1 MEPKSRLYPANPLG
15 IIATFV
21 FFIEAITASS
31 LHLLRDHHDLLE
43 KIVYFIIAF
52 PTFIAIAFFAILVA
66 KREALFAPGDFKDE
80 ENFVKLLTRVRE
92 LELDQEINAVSV
104 DPPSEIESVFSLT
117 DELLTR
123 DELKNVVRI
132 GRGYLKSKDYLKAKR
147 YFEYV
152 KSKASK
158 NHPLYYKVIANI
170 AYAEIGLCEYQDAL
184 INLKEVERLLGD
196 NIEIWQLSAMAYV
209 FKKLGKLE
217 DSVYYQERT
226 LNHPAYEEEKSAL
239 KFLFKDMEEFAR

>member
-1 MEPKSRLYPANPLG
+1 METKSRLYPSNPLG

-43 KIVYFIIAF
+43 KVVYFIIAF
-52 PTFIAIAFFAILVA
+52 PTFIALAFFAILVT

-92 LELDQEINAVSV
+92 LELDQKVNAVSV
-104 DPPSEIESVFSLT
+104 DPPTEIESIFSLA
-117 DELLTR
+117 DELLSR
-123 DELKNVVRI
+123 GELKNVVRI
-132 GRGYLKSKDYLKAKR
+132 GRGYLKSKEYSKAKR

-152 KSKASK
+152 KSKAPK
-158 NHPLYYKVIANI
+158 DNPLYYKVIANI
-170 AYAEIGLCEYQDAL
+170 AYAEIGLEKFQDAL
-184 INLKEVERLLGD
+184 INLKEVERLLGK
-196 NIEIWQLSAMAYV
+196 NTEIWQLSAMAYV

-217 DSVYYQERT
+217 DSIYYQELT

-239 KFLFKDMEEFAR
+239 RLLFRDMEEFAL